1 MKQRTLLIVAGVLG
15 VAAVGLLQVESWR
28 TQGGTVYVFRATRNV
43 TPPATLSGAYEP
55 VGIPRNS
62 YDAMASTVPTRD
74 LERWVSATPLVRPV
88 RAGDTITFDVLQK
101 AADSGPQIQPGMRAV
116 GIEVGEAQA
125 VGFLIR
131 PGDLVDV
138 LGTVPEAQAT
148 ITRHLLQAKR
158 VLATDQQY
166 RLEDSAFLQNRSYNT
181 ITLEVTPAEAEAI
194 EAFRTQVRDGFALS
208 LRPKGDVEVIR
219 SPSWADADAVR
230 VPARGAGRRRSRRSG
245 GSDRQ
250 HHRAHWPRAGQRDRA
265 AQPLR
270 IAPARLAHPP
280 GRRAP
285 SAFGRVEPDDRQ
297 RARDQADG

>member
-208 LRPKGDVEVIR
+208 LRPKGDVEVVTTPGYPITEL
-219 SPSWADADAVR
+219 
-230 VPARGAGRRRSRRSG
+230 GRR
-245 GSDRQ
+245 
-250 HHRAHWPRAGQRDRA
+250 
-265 AQPLR
+265 
-270 IAPARLAHPP
+270 
-280 GRRAP
+280 
-285 SAFGRVEPDDRQ
+285 
-297 RARDQADG
+297 